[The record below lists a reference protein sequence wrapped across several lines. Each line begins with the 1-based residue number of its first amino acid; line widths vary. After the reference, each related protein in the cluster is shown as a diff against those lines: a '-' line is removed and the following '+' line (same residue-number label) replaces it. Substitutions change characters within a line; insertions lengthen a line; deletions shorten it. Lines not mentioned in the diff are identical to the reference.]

1 MSTTIDQRVVEM
13 RFDNQN
19 FEKNVQ
25 TSMSTLDKLK
35 EKLHLKGVSKG
46 LDEVSSAAKRC
57 NLSPISSAVEG
68 VKVKFSA
75 MEVMAVTALA
85 NITNSA
91 VNAGKRIVSALTIEP
106 ITTGFNEYEL
116 KMNSVQTIMASTG
129 EDIKT
134 VNKYLDE
141 LNTYSDKTIYS
152 FSDMTENI
160 GKFTNAGVKLED
172 AVLAIKGISN
182 EAAVSGANAN
192 EASRAMY
199 NFAQALSSGSVRLID
214 WKSIENAN
222 MATVEFKDT
231 LIKTAEELGTVTKV
245 GDKYQS
251 TTTDLNGKV
260 SELFTS
266 TTMFNDSLSS
276 QWMTTDV
283 LIEALKQYAS
293 ETTDI
298 GKKAY
303 SAAQDVKTM
312 SQLWDTLKEAAQ
324 SGWARTWELIIGDLE
339 EAKKL
344 WTAASKFFGGI
355 VDAMSN
361 GRNAILESALGK
373 NFRTIADKIEGA
385 IAPAKKAADT
395 INNVKEAVSDLGD
408 VVNDVILGKF
418 GNGQERIDKLTAAGQ
433 NYYRVQNKV
442 NETLG
447 NTFRYT
453 EEQIAAQDKLL
464 GTQSKVTD
472 GTKEEAS
479 ETVKL
484 TDEKKNLIK
493 KIASMTEEQMRA
505 NGYTDEQIDAFKELG
520 KTAEKLGMPL
530 DEFIDKM
537 DEIDGRWLLIESF
550 KNIGKSLVEVFK
562 AVGAAWNNIF
572 PTTQDEQAEKLFD
585 IIAAIHKFS
594 RGVLTAATDNA
605 DELRRT
611 FEGLFAILDLIRMV
625 AGGTLG
631 VAFRLLKALLDS
643 MNMNILDVTA
653 NIGDAL
659 VAFRNWVKENNFIV
673 NALEK
678 VISFVGT
685 AIVAIRDFVKKI
697 LEIPEVQNAITNFKN
712 ACTKTFSRIGDF
724 FSEGSKRIQDFIDR
738 VKAMDSITLA
748 DLGKI
753 FEDFRTNVL
762 GFSFD
767 FDMSFD
773 GIKNTIKQFKE
784 KFKSGLGEVGEK
796 FEWAK
801 NKASDFVEFIKS
813 KIPAAIAIAMGAMLI
828 KGVTTLGK
836 ALSVLASPIEGVS
849 DLLEKAGKVLNSFSG
864 YIKAKAWNER
874 ADAVLKLALALGVL
888 TACIIAL
895 TMVNQDKLWTAVKA
909 LAALMGILTVFTL
922 LVTVIGKL
930 GTVGPGGVSKGLT
943 NMSISMIAI
952 AVSLLILVNALKKM
966 EDLDLNKVVGD
977 LTIMG
982 ILLGGLILAAA
993 AIGKFGQGTIGGAI
1007 GLLAMIVALRMLV
1020 DVLAKVDDLNL
1031 RSPAGALVSLLGLIG
1046 MLGLLAA
1053 ASKSVKLGGAIGLIA
1068 LVVGLKMFIRVIEDI
1083 ANINLGK
1090 LKSHLGS
1097 IIVVFGMI
1105 ALLMAASNLAG
1116 KHAAQAGIGI
1126 AAISVGLL
1134 LMTKAIE
1141 QLGMMNR
1148 LTLERGTKV
1157 VSALLVLFAGIVAV
1171 SYFAGKH
1178 AMQAGMM
1185 LLAMSTS
1192 ILMLTGV
1199 IYLLKDL
1206 EPDGLYRAVGAI
1218 TVLGTVFALLI
1229 GITKLA
1235 QGSVGTLVI
1244 LTVAITALAVAIM
1257 ALSTF
1262 DQSSLITATACL
1274 NSVIGMFA
1282 LLTLATSMLSGIK
1295 VIKTLG
1301 TLIVLTLLVGALG
1314 YLIADLAKMNPG
1326 PTLEIAKSLSM
1337 VLLALTG
1344 ACLILSKMSS
1354 MKLGE
1359 ALPTV
1364 LVLGLIT
1371 AGIGYL
1377 LAHLSSLI
1385 VGPTLEIAASIS
1397 LVLLALSSACLI
1409 LSKMSNMKLGEA
1421 LPTVIVLGLIAAGI
1435 GYLLAHL
1442 SSLVVGSTLEIAAS
1456 ISLVLLALSTACVIL
1471 SHMGSLKLGEVLPTV
1486 IVLGVITAA
1495 LGYVL
1500 VALSKMDPGP
1510 TLEIAAS
1517 LTLLL
1522 LGLSGACVILG
1533 LVGKLGAGGF
1543 IGVGVLATLIA
1554 AMAVIMGGL
1563 GALVAYFPDLELFL
1577 DKGIVLLEKIG
1588 QGLGSFLGN
1597 IVGGVLAGVM
1607 DGLPSIGT
1615 SLSEFM
1621 DELQPFLAGARN
1633 VDSAAM
1639 NGIKA
1644 LAETILILTAANILD
1659 GLTSWF
1665 TGGTSLSDFA
1675 SELGPVGDGL
1685 ATFGEKVKDID
1696 SAKVEAGAKA
1706 LETIALAAN
1715 KIPNDGGWLGAI
1727 MGENNIGDFA
1737 AKLADAG
1744 TSLTDFSNNVAGM
1757 SLDNVQKGSDG
1768 LVAIAEAAN
1777 SIPNDGGWLGEILGE
1792 NNIGGFCA
1800 KLPAVGQNLTD
1811 FSNNVAGMVLDNVN
1825 NGAKGLSAI
1834 AAAAH
1839 AIPNDGGLIAE
1850 LLGEN
1855 NIGGFCAKLPT
1866 VGSNLTQFSSNV
1878 AGMVLDNV
1886 QNGADGLLAIANAAH
1901 AIPNTGGIMA
1911 KIFGDND
1918 AGTFGSQLEAL
1929 GSGIKDF
1936 ATNAGGV
1943 GEDRMNAATSA
1954 LGSLIDLSK
1963 KIPDD
1968 NGNWLSR
1975 LFGTDNISTFCDNL
1989 GSLGTGL
1996 NDFSSNAG
2004 YIDMD
2009 VIDAAAKAVAVLSN
2023 MSEYTPDDS
2032 TKIVTFGADLQTFS
2046 SYLKSYYNEM
2056 ASVPEEGFSAS
2067 SEAIR
2072 TAKKLADDIQP
2083 TKIQSAVDSL
2093 NSMVNMA
2100 RNMSSVKVGATDGF
2114 VAAMNSLAETS
2125 VNGFVNTFESAKIRM
2140 PEVAKSFINEF
2151 VAGVNGQK
2159 ESLKTI
2165 GGQTGD
2171 KFIEGV
2177 SGQRSKFAETGYDL
2191 AGEFVNGLKGK
2202 EDKIKNA
2209 SKSITDIFIKNVSDQ
2224 NEKIINLGKTV
2235 ISKFLDGVKNLSD
2248 KVKKAFNNLV
2258 TTYVNTLKS
2267 GYNDFYNAG
2276 SYLVKGFANG
2286 ISANTFVAQATAR
2299 TMARAAL
2306 NAAEAEL
2313 DINSPSKEGYRLGD
2327 FLGQGF
2333 TNALNDYA
2341 SVSYNSGS
2349 RMAEYAKRGLSGAI
2363 SKIND
2368 FISNDVD
2375 SQPTI
2380 RPVVDLSDVKTGVRA
2395 LDSMLNFG
2403 PSVGVVS
2410 NVGTISSM
2418 MNMRNQNGAND
2429 DVISAIRDLSDKL
2442 SNASGD
2448 SYNVGDV
2455 TYDDGSNVASAVK
2468 SLVRAARVERRR

>member
-46 LDEVSSAAKRC
+46 LDEVSSAAKKC
-57 NLSPISSAVEG
+57 NLSPISAAVDG

-75 MEVMAVTALA
+75 MEVMAVTALT

-91 VNAGKRIVSALTIEP
+91 VNAGKRMVSALTVEP
-106 ITTGFNEYEL
+106 IMDGFGEYEMML
-116 KMNSVQTIMASTG
+116 NSVQTTMAGTG
-129 EDIKT
+129 KTAKEVEDELKRLDDYADKT
-134 VNKYLDE
+134 VYSTADM
-141 LNTYSDKTIYS
+141 LN
-152 FSDMTENI
+152 NLP
-160 GKFTNAGVKLED
+160 KFTNAGVELEKATTAMIGIANATALAGGD
-172 AVLAIKGISN
+172 AGKASIAFYNLGQAIGTGYLSRMDYNSINNAGIATMEWKN
-182 EAAVSGANAN
+182 QMVEAAIAAGTLTKAGDDL
-192 EASRAMY
+192 Y
-199 NFAQALSSGSVRLID
+199 QA
-214 WKSIENAN
+214 
-222 MATVEFKDT
+222 
-231 LIKTAEELGTVTKV
+231 
-245 GDKYQS
+245 GDKTYTLQQ
-251 TTTDLNGKV
+251 
-260 SELFTS
+260 LFI
-266 TTMFNDSLSS
+266 DGLQE
-276 QWMTTDV
+276 QWATTDV
-283 LIEALKQYAS
+283 MMKVFGDYGD
-293 ETTDI
+293 ETTEI

-303 SAAQDVKTM
+303 GAAQDIKTF
-312 SQLWDTLKEAAQ
+312 SQMMESLKATAGTGWKDTWQ
-324 SGWARTWELIIGDLE
+324 LIFGGLE
-339 EAKKL
+339 EAKVF
-344 WTAASKFFGGI
+344 WTGLSEFISGIITKMAEIRNGIIGG
-355 VDAMSN
+355 
-361 GRNAILESALGK
+361 ALGK
-373 NFRTIADKIEGA
+373 GFSDLANKIDN
-385 IAPAKKAADT
+385 ILTPAKKAANT

-418 GNGQERIDKLTAAGQ
+418 GSGQERIDKLTSAGQ
-433 NYYRVQNKV
+433 NYYSVQNKV
-442 NETLG
+442 NEALG
-447 NTFRYT
+447 VSFRFT
-453 EEQIAAQDKLL
+453 DEQIAAQDKLL
-464 GTQSKVTD
+464 GNQRKV
-472 GTKEEAS
+472 
-479 ETVKL
+479 
-484 TDEKKNLIK
+484 TDEKKEETTETEKLTKADKKLIK
-493 KIASMTEEQMRA
+493 MIASMTEEQMRSS
-505 NGYTDEQIDAFKELG
+505 GYTEERIAAFKELG
-520 KTAEKLGMPL
+520 QTADKLGMPL
-530 DEFIDKM
+530 GEFIDKM

-562 AVGAAWNNIF
+562 AIGAAWNNIF

-585 IIAAIHKFS
+585 IIAAFHKFS
-594 RGVLTAATDNA
+594 RGILTAATDNA
-605 DELRRT
+605 DELKRT
-611 FEGLFAILDLIRMV
+611 FEGLFAVLDLVRVII
-625 AGGTLG
+625 GGTLG

-659 VAFRNWVKENNFIV
+659 VTFRNWIKENNFV
-673 NALEK
+673 VKALEK

-685 AIVAIRDFVKKI
+685 AMVAIRDFVKKL

-712 ACTKTFSRIGDF
+712 ACSKTFSRIGNF
-724 FSEGSKRIQDFIDR
+724 FSEGSKRIKDFIDR

-801 NKASDFVEFIKS
+801 DKASNFVEFIKS

-836 ALSVLASPIEGVS
+836 ALSVLASPIEGIG
-849 DLLEKAGKVLNSFSG
+849 DLLKKAGKVLNSFSG

-874 ADAVLKLALALGVL
+874 ADAVLKLAIALGVL
-888 TACIIAL
+888 TACIVAL
-895 TMVNQDKLWTAVKA
+895 TMVNQDKLWSAVGA
-909 LAALMGILTVFTL
+909 LAALMGVLTVFTL
-922 LVTVIGKL
+922 LITLIGKL
-930 GTVGPGGVSKGLT
+930 GSVGPGGLSKGLT

-977 LTIMG
+977 LSIMG

-993 AIGKFGQGTIGGAI
+993 AMGKFGQGTIGGAVGI
-1007 GLLAMIVALRMLV
+1007 LAMIVALRMLV
-1020 DVLAKVDDLNL
+1020 DVLAKVDELNL
-1031 RSPAGALVSLLGLIG
+1031 RSPASAFVSLLGVIG
-1046 MLGLLAA
+1046 MLALLAA

-1068 LVVGLKMFIRVIEDI
+1068 LVAGLKMFIRVIKDI

-1097 IIVVFGMI
+1097 IIVIFGMI

-1134 LMTKAIE
+1134 IMTKAIE

-1148 LTLERGTKV
+1148 LTLERSTKV

-1178 AMQAGMM
+1178 AMQAGIM

-1244 LTVAITALAVAIM
+1244 LTVAITTLAVAIM

-1262 DQSSLITATACL
+1262 DQAALGTATACL
-1274 NSVIGMFA
+1274 VSVIGIFA
-1282 LLTLATSMLSGIK
+1282 LLTLAASKLSGIK
-1295 VIKTLG
+1295 VVKTLG

-1314 YLIADLAKMNPG
+1314 YLIVDLAKMNPG
-1326 PTLEIAKSLSM
+1326 PTLEIAASL
-1337 VLLALTG
+1337 
-1344 ACLILSKMSS
+1344 
-1354 MKLGE
+1354 
-1359 ALPTV
+1359 
-1364 LVLGLIT
+1364 
-1371 AGIGYL
+1371 
-1377 LAHLSSLI
+1377 
-1385 VGPTLEIAASIS
+1385 S
-1397 LVLLALSSACLI
+1397 LVLLALSGACWI
-1409 LSKMSNMKLGEA
+1409 LSKMGDMNLKEA

-1471 SHMGSLKLGEVLPTV
+1471 SHMSDSLKLGEILPTVIVLGLIAAGIGYLLAHLSSLVVGSTLEIATSISLVLLALSTACVILSHMGSLKLGEVLPTV
-1486 IVLGVITAA
+1486 IVLGLIAAA

-1510 TLEIAAS
+1510 SIEIAAS
-1517 LTLLL
+1517 LSLLL
-1522 LGLSGACVILG
+1522 IAMSAACLILSKIGPMVGGAALAVL
-1533 LVGKLGAGGF
+1533 
-1543 IGVGVLATLIA
+1543 VLAEFV
-1554 AMAVIMGGL
+1554 AVITGL
-1563 GALVAYFPDLELFL
+1563 IVGIGALTKIDGFTDLV
-1577 DKGIVLLEKIG
+1577 DNGIPMLIRLG
-1588 QGLGSFLGN
+1588 QGFGEFVGSMF
-1597 IVGGVLAGVM
+1597 GGIIASM
-1607 DGLPSIGT
+1607 IDSLPAMGS
-1615 SLSEFM
+1615 SLSNFIK
-1621 DELQPFLAGARN
+1621 ELQPFLAGARN
-1633 VDSAAM
+1633 VDSTAM
-1639 NGIKA
+1639 NGVKA
-1644 LAETILILTAANILD
+1644 LAETILILTAADLLD
-1659 GLTSWF
+1659 GLTLFSK
-1665 TGGTSLSDFA
+1665 GPSLSDFA

-1696 SAKVEAGAKA
+1696 SANVEAGAKA

-1744 TSLTDFSNNVAGM
+1744 TSLTDFSNNVSGM
-1757 SLDNVQKGSDG
+1757 SLENVEKGSKG
-1768 LVAIAEAAN
+1768 LVAIAEAAH

-1825 NGAKGLSAI
+1825 NGAKGLTAI

-1839 AIPNDGGLIAE
+1839 AIPNDGGWLGEI
-1850 LLGEN
+1850 LGEN

-1878 AGMVLDNV
+1878 SGMVLDNV

-1901 AIPNTGGIMA
+1901 AIPNSGGIMA

-1918 AGTFGSQLEAL
+1918 AGTFGAKLEAL
-1929 GSGIKDF
+1929 GSGINSF
-1936 ATNAGGV
+1936 ATQTGAV
-1943 GEDRMNAATSA
+1943 GEDKISVSVKA
-1954 LGSLIDLSK
+1954 LDSLIGLSK

-1968 NGNWLSR
+1968 NGGWLSR
-1975 LFGTDNISTFCDNL
+1975 LFGTDNVSAFCDNL
-1989 GSLGTGL
+1989 GALGTGL
-1996 NDFSSNAG
+1996 NNFSTNAG
-2004 YIDMD
+2004 YIDME

-2023 MSEYTPDDS
+2023 MSEYTPDDT
-2032 TKIVTFGADLQTFS
+2032 TKIITFGADLQTFGG
-2046 SYLKSYYNEM
+2046 YLKSYYNEM
-2056 ASVPEEGFSAS
+2056 STVPEEGFTAS
-2067 SEAIR
+2067 SNAIK

-2083 TKIQSAVDSL
+2083 TKIKASVDAL

-2100 RNMSSVKVGATDGF
+2100 RNMSSVKVDATDGF
-2114 VAAMNSLAETS
+2114 VASMNALAETS
-2125 VNGFVNTFESAKIRM
+2125 VNGFVKTFESAETRMDEVGKLLINKFSVGVTSQKDRMNQIGDEIGTRFAEGLKQQSPKFEESGNELAGKFVDGFQEEKTKVEKIGTTM
-2140 PEVAKSFINEF
+2140 ISAFMKN
-2151 VAGVNGQK
+2151 
-2159 ESLKTI
+2159 
-2165 GGQTGD
+2165 
-2171 KFIEGV
+2171 V
-2177 SGQRSKFAETGYDL
+2177 SGQHEKMVKLGQTVIGKFLEGAQKFNERVKNTFNNIITICVKALTGSYTKFSN
-2191 AGEFVNGLKGK
+2191 AGE
-2202 EDKIKNA
+2202 
-2209 SKSITDIFIKNVSDQ
+2209 
-2224 NEKIINLGKTV
+2224 
-2235 ISKFLDGVKNLSD
+2235 
-2248 KVKKAFNNLV
+2248 
-2258 TTYVNTLKS
+2258 
-2267 GYNDFYNAG
+2267 
-2276 SYLVKGFANG
+2276 YLVKGFANG
-2286 ISANTFVAQATAR
+2286 ISTNTFMAKAR
-2299 TMARAAL
+2299 AAAMARAAL
-2306 NAAEAEL
+2306 DAAEAEL
-2313 DINSPSKEGYRLGD
+2313 AINSPSKEGYRLGD

-2333 TNALNDYA
+2333 TNALDDYA
-2341 SVSYNSGS
+2341 SVSYDSGYK
-2349 RMAEYAKRGLSGAI
+2349 MAEYAKRGLSGAI

-2368 FISNDVD
+2368 FVSSDIDA
-2375 SQPTI
+2375 QPTI
-2380 RPVVDLSDVKTGVRA
+2380 RPVIDLSDVRTGVRA

-2418 MNMRNQNGAND
+2418 MNMRNQNGSND

-2442 SNASGD
+2442 SNVSGD

-2455 TYDDGSNVASAVK
+2455 TYDDGSNVANAVK

>member
-46 LDEVSSAAKRC
+46 LDEVSSAAKKC
-57 NLSPISSAVEG
+57 NLSPMSAAIDG

-91 VNAGKRIVSALTIEP
+91 VNAGKRMVSALTVEP
-106 ITTGFNEYEL
+106 IMDGFGEYEMML
-116 KMNSVQTIMASTG
+116 NAVQTTMAGTG
-129 EDIKT
+129 KTAKEVEDELKKLDDYADKT
-134 VNKYLDE
+134 VYSTADM
-141 LNTYSDKTIYS
+141 LN
-152 FSDMTENI
+152 NLP
-160 GKFTNAGVKLED
+160 KFTNAGVELEKATTAMIGIANATALAGGD
-172 AVLAIKGISN
+172 AGKASIAFYNLGQAIGTGYLSRMDYNSINNAGIATMEWKKQMV
-182 EAAVSGANAN
+182 EAAKLAG
-192 EASRAMY
+192 
-199 NFAQALSSGSVRLID
+199 
-214 WKSIENAN
+214 
-222 MATVEFKDT
+222 T
-231 LIKTAEELGTVTKV
+231 LTEV
-245 GDKYQS
+245 GDDLYQAGNK
-251 TTTDLNGKV
+251 TYTLQQ
-260 SELFTS
+260 LFI
-266 TTMFNDSLSS
+266 DGLQE
-276 QWMTTDV
+276 QWATTDV
-283 LIEALKQYAS
+283 MMKVFGDYGN
-293 ETTDI
+293 ETTEI

-303 SAAQDVKTM
+303 SAAQDIKTF
-312 SQLWDTLKEAAQ
+312 SQMMESLKATAGTGWKDTWQ
-324 SGWARTWELIIGDLE
+324 LIFGGLE
-339 EAKKL
+339 EAKVF
-344 WTAASKFFGGI
+344 WTGLSEFISGIITKMAEIRNGIIGG
-355 VDAMSN
+355 
-361 GRNAILESALGK
+361 ALGK
-373 NFRTIADKIEGA
+373 GFSDLANKIDN
-385 IAPAKKAADT
+385 ILVPAKKAANT

-418 GNGQERIDKLTAAGQ
+418 GSGQERIDKLTSAGQ
-433 NYYRVQNKV
+433 NYYSVQNKV
-442 NETLG
+442 NEALG
-447 NTFRYT
+447 VSFRFT
-453 EEQIAAQDKLL
+453 DEQIAAQNKLL
-464 GTQSKVTD
+464 GNQGKV
-472 GTKEEAS
+472 
-479 ETVKL
+479 
-484 TDEKKNLIK
+484 TDEKKEETTETEKLTKADKKLIK
-493 KIASMTEEQMRA
+493 MIASMTEEQMRSS
-505 NGYTDEQIDAFKELG
+505 GYTEERIAAFKELG
-520 KTAEKLGMPL
+520 QTADKLGMPL
-530 DEFIDKM
+530 GEFIDKM

-562 AVGAAWNNIF
+562 AIGAAWNNIF

-585 IIAAIHKFS
+585 IIAAFHKFS
-594 RGVLTAATDNA
+594 RGILTAATDNA
-605 DELRRT
+605 DELKRT
-611 FEGLFAILDLIRMV
+611 FEGLFAILDLVRMIV
-625 AGGTLG
+625 GGTLG

-659 VAFRNWVKENNFIV
+659 VTFRNWIKENNFV
-673 NALEK
+673 VKALEK
-678 VISFVGT
+678 VISFVGA
-685 AIVAIRDFVKKI
+685 AIVAIRDFVKKL

-712 ACTKTFSRIGDF
+712 VCSKTFSRIGDF
-724 FSEGSKRIQDFIDR
+724 FSEGSKRIKDFIDR

-784 KFKSGLGEVGEK
+784 KFKNGLGEVGEK

-801 NKASDFVEFIKS
+801 DKASDFVEFIKS

-836 ALSVLASPIEGVS
+836 ALSVLASPIEGIG
-849 DLLEKAGKVLNSFSG
+849 DLLKKAGKVLNSFSG

-874 ADAVLKLALALGVL
+874 ADAVLKLAIALGVL
-888 TACIIAL
+888 TACIVAL
-895 TMVNQDKLWTAVKA
+895 TMVNQDNLWSAVGA
-909 LAALMGILTVFTL
+909 LAALMGVLTVFTL
-922 LVTVIGKL
+922 LVTLIGKL
-930 GTVGPGGVSKGLT
+930 GSVGPGGLSKGLT
-943 NMSISMIAI
+943 NMSISMIAM

-977 LTIMG
+977 LSIMG

-993 AIGKFGQGTIGGAI
+993 AMGKFGQGTIGGAVGI
-1007 GLLAMIVALRMLV
+1007 LAMIVALRMLV
-1020 DVLAKVDDLNL
+1020 DVLAKVDDLDL
-1031 RSPAGALVSLLGLIG
+1031 RSPASAFVSLLGVIG
-1046 MLGLLAA
+1046 MLALLAA

-1068 LVVGLKMFIRVIEDI
+1068 LVAGLKMFIRVIKDI

-1097 IIVVFGMI
+1097 IIVIFGMI
-1105 ALLMAASNLAG
+1105 ALLMAASKLAG

-1134 LMTKAIE
+1134 IMTKAIE

-1148 LTLERGTKV
+1148 LTLERSTKV

-1178 AMQAGMM
+1178 AMQAGIM

-1244 LTVAITALAVAIM
+1244 LTVAITTLAVAIM

-1262 DQSSLITATACL
+1262 DQAALGTATACL
-1274 NSVIGMFA
+1274 VSVIGIFA
-1282 LLTLATSMLSGIK
+1282 LLTLAASKLSGIK
-1295 VIKTLG
+1295 VVKTLG
-1301 TLIVLTLLVGALG
+1301 TLIVLTLLIGALG
-1314 YLIADLAKMNPG
+1314 YLIVDLAKMNPG
-1326 PTLEIAKSLSM
+1326 PTLEIAASL
-1337 VLLALTG
+1337 
-1344 ACLILSKMSS
+1344 
-1354 MKLGE
+1354 
-1359 ALPTV
+1359 
-1364 LVLGLIT
+1364 
-1371 AGIGYL
+1371 
-1377 LAHLSSLI
+1377 
-1385 VGPTLEIAASIS
+1385 S
-1397 LVLLALSSACLI
+1397 LVLLALSGACWI
-1409 LSKMSNMKLGEA
+1409 LSKMGDMNLKEA

-1486 IVLGVITAA
+1486 IVLGLIAAA

-1510 TLEIAAS
+1510 SIEIAAS
-1517 LTLLL
+1517 LSLLL
-1522 LGLSGACVILG
+1522 IAMSAACLILSKIGPMVGGAALAVL
-1533 LVGKLGAGGF
+1533 
-1543 IGVGVLATLIA
+1543 VLAEFV
-1554 AMAVIMGGL
+1554 AVITGL
-1563 GALVAYFPDLELFL
+1563 IVGIGALTKIDGFTDLV
-1577 DKGIVLLEKIG
+1577 DNGIPMLIRLG
-1588 QGLGSFLGN
+1588 QGFGEFVGSMF
-1597 IVGGVLAGVM
+1597 GGIIASM
-1607 DGLPSIGT
+1607 IDSLPAMGS
-1615 SLSEFM
+1615 SLSNFIK
-1621 DELQPFLAGARN
+1621 ELQPFLAGARN

-1639 NGIKA
+1639 NGVKA
-1644 LAETILILTAANILD
+1644 LAETILILTAADLLD
-1659 GLTSWF
+1659 GLTLFSK
-1665 TGGTSLSDFA
+1665 GPSLSDFA
-1675 SELGPVGDGL
+1675 SELGSVGDGL

-1696 SAKVEAGAKA
+1696 SANVEAGAKA

-1744 TSLTDFSNNVAGM
+1744 TSLTDFSNNVSGM
-1757 SLDNVQKGSDG
+1757 SLENVEKGSKG
-1768 LVAIAEAAN
+1768 LVAIAEAAH

-1825 NGAKGLSAI
+1825 NGAKGLTAI

-1839 AIPNDGGLIAE
+1839 AIPNDGGWLGEI
-1850 LLGEN
+1850 LGEN

-1878 AGMVLDNV
+1878 SGMVLDNV

-1901 AIPNTGGIMA
+1901 AIPNSGGIMA

-1918 AGTFGSQLEAL
+1918 AGTFGAKLEAL
-1929 GSGIKDF
+1929 GSGINSF
-1936 ATNAGGV
+1936 ATQTGAV
-1943 GEDRMNAATSA
+1943 GEDKISVSVKA
-1954 LGSLIDLSK
+1954 LDSLISLSK

-1968 NGNWLSR
+1968 NGGWLSR
-1975 LFGTDNISTFCDNL
+1975 LFGTDNVSAFCDNL
-1989 GSLGTGL
+1989 GALGTGL
-1996 NDFSSNAG
+1996 NNFSTNAG
-2004 YIDMD
+2004 YIDME

-2023 MSEYTPDDS
+2023 MSEYTPDDT
-2032 TKIVTFGADLQTFS
+2032 TKIITFGADLQTFGG
-2046 SYLKSYYNEM
+2046 YLKSYYNEM
-2056 ASVPEEGFSAS
+2056 STVPEEGFTAS
-2067 SEAIR
+2067 SNAIK

-2083 TKIQSAVDSL
+2083 TKIKASVDAL

-2100 RNMSSVKVGATDGF
+2100 RNMSSVKVDATDGF
-2114 VAAMNSLAETS
+2114 VASMNALAETS
-2125 VNGFVNTFESAKIRM
+2125 VNGFVKTFESAETRMDEVGKLLINKFSVGVTSQKDRMNQIGDEIGTRFAEGLKQQSPKFEESGNELAGKFVDGFQEEKTKVEKIGTTM
-2140 PEVAKSFINEF
+2140 ISAFMKN
-2151 VAGVNGQK
+2151 
-2159 ESLKTI
+2159 
-2165 GGQTGD
+2165 
-2171 KFIEGV
+2171 V
-2177 SGQRSKFAETGYDL
+2177 SGQHEKMVKLGQTVIGKFLEGAQKFNERVKNTFNNIITICVKALTGSYTKFSN
-2191 AGEFVNGLKGK
+2191 AGE
-2202 EDKIKNA
+2202 
-2209 SKSITDIFIKNVSDQ
+2209 
-2224 NEKIINLGKTV
+2224 
-2235 ISKFLDGVKNLSD
+2235 
-2248 KVKKAFNNLV
+2248 
-2258 TTYVNTLKS
+2258 
-2267 GYNDFYNAG
+2267 
-2276 SYLVKGFANG
+2276 YLVKGFANG
-2286 ISANTFVAQATAR
+2286 ISTNTFMAKAR
-2299 TMARAAL
+2299 AAAMARAAL
-2306 NAAEAEL
+2306 DAAEAEL
-2313 DINSPSKEGYRLGD
+2313 AINSPSKEGYRLGD

-2333 TNALNDYA
+2333 TNALDDYA
-2341 SVSYNSGS
+2341 SVSYDSGYK
-2349 RMAEYAKRGLSGAI
+2349 MAEYAKRGLSGAI

-2368 FISNDVD
+2368 FVSGDIDA
-2375 SQPTI
+2375 QPTI
-2380 RPVVDLSDVKTGVRA
+2380 RPVIDLSDVRTGVRA

-2418 MNMRNQNGAND
+2418 MNMRNQNGSND

-2442 SNASGD
+2442 SNVSGD

-2455 TYDDGSNVASAVK
+2455 TYDDGSNVANAVK